1 MVEKMNILKDLIS
14 EIKSLGLSLPILF
27 YYCPDNDDW
36 YKEDEIMDD
45 INQCLEVLQD
55 YYNE

>member
-1 MVEKMNILKDLIS
+1 MEELMSILKGLIN
-14 EIKSLGLSLPILF
+14 EIKSLNLELPILF

-36 YKEDEIMDD
+36 YEEDEIMDD

-55 YYNE
+55 YYSK